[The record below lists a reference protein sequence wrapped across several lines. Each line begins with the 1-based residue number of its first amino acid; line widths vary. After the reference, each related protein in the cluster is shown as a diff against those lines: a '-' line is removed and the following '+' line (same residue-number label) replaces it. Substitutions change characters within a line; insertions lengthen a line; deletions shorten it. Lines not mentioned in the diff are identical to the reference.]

1 MAINR
6 LLEVLKQKFW
16 EWVGNYQVLKCSI
29 VSMEDFIAFHVDTL
43 WNFVL
48 WSMWCFI
55 ILVIFVQVIIGK
67 MELMLVSNGTSKKI
81 MFMIVIVVSWK
92 TEGSEYSQKIR
103 YYCLRHVT
111 WKISLGW
118 SKLDRLKYITDWIV
132 FKLSFQFLTRFVVL
146 KLNISQ
152 LLHKLK
158 NKKMVCH
165 LFLFSAEAQ
174 IWKYWYSKLLSQ
186 PISPWYLSWRG
197 FAYLKGYL
205 RWLAWLIWTWFL
217 LTNFSIIW

>member
-1 MAINR
+1 
-6 LLEVLKQKFW
+6 
-16 EWVGNYQVLKCSI
+16 
-29 VSMEDFIAFHVDTL
+29 
-43 WNFVL
+43 
-48 WSMWCFI
+48 MWCFI
-55 ILVIFVQVIIGK
+55 VLVIFVQVIIGK

-152 LLHKLK
+152 LLHNLK

-174 IWKYWYSKLLSQ
+174 IWKLVFKIIFTTYQPLVFELKRVCILEGLLKVARVVN
-186 PISPWYLSWRG
+186 LNLV
-197 FAYLKGYL
+197 F
-205 RWLAWLIWTWFL
+205 TD
-217 LTNFSIIW
+217 